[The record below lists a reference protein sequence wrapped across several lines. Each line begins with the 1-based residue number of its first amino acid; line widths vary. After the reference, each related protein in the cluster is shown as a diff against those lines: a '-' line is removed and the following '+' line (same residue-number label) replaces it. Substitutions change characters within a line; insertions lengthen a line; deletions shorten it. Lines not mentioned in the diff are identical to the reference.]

1 MKRQTYLIPLTLFL
15 LAFCVSA
22 AELEL
27 TDDSVL
33 IQYGDVA
40 LTVADFEVMAQRI
53 PPGDRAN
60 VYGQA
65 GRILKDLDDLMVTH
79 ILADNARKREI
90 DQQSHLRAQVRMF
103 EEQLLSEMMIRA
115 HIADLPPPDWDV
127 LIEERYV
134 LQQERFV
141 VPESAQASHILV
153 TQANGPD
160 PLAEANKLRE
170 RLESGE
176 SFETLAKE
184 YSQDRGSAA
193 QGGLLPMTAKGRFEP
208 AFDKYVFEAEIGA
221 LSEPVRTRY
230 GYHLIV
236 VNERT
241 AARQQPLDEV
251 RSGIRKTVQEEWELA
266 QRREYVEGLRVAK
279 KDINHEAIEQLVRE
293 YAPNATIKRKN

>member
-1 MKRQTYLIPLTLFL
+1 MTRQIKLIPSLLLL
-15 LAFCVSA
+15 LALTANA
-22 AELEL
+22 ADTQLSE
-27 TDDSVL
+27 DSVL
-33 IQYGDVA
+33 IQYGEVA

-53 PPGDRAN
+53 PPEDRAN

-79 ILADNARKREI
+79 ILADNARKRDI
-90 DQQSHLRAQVRMF
+90 DQQTQLRAQVRMF

-115 HIADLPPPDWDV
+115 HIADLPEPDWDV

-141 VPESAQASHILV
+141 EPETAQASHILV
-153 TQANGPD
+153 TQANGAD

-176 SFETLAKE
+176 SFEALAKE
-184 YSQDRGSAA
+184 YSQDRGSAP
-193 QGGLLPMTAKGRFEP
+193 QGGALPMTEKGRFEP
-208 AFDKYVFEAEIGA
+208 AFDKYVFEAELGV

-241 AARQQPLDEV
+241 AARQKTLDEV
-251 RSGIRKTVQEEWELA
+251 RSTLRKTVQEEWELA

-279 KDINHEAIEQLVRE
+279 KEINHEAIEQLVRE